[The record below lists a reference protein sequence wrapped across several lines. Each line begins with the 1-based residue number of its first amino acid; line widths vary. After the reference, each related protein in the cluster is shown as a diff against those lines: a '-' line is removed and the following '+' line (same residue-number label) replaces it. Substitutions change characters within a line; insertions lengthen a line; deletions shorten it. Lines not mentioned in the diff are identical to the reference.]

1 MDLSKLETGSF
12 QDSLAGWR
20 KEAAG
25 EPLPF
30 HIFSSS
36 TSSLLSTALTLQHD
50 GVQGHSQ
57 NSFEGLAFSSSKT
70 NEGKQRMFCV
80 NMINGRLYLS

>member
-1 MDLSKLETGSF
+1 MDLSTLETGSF

-20 KEAAG
+20 KQAAG

-36 TSSLLSTALTLQHD
+36 TSSLLSTAWKLQHD

-57 NSFEGLAFSSSKT
+57 NSFEGWHLVPAKPMRGNQECF
-70 NEGKQRMFCV
+70 V
-80 NMINGRLYLS
+80 LI